1 MQEKLQ
7 SRTVGGGS
15 RRGVLGAAVAALAL
29 ASASAADADVW
40 LAGDLH
46 VHTTYSHDSYGGPTD
61 DNTGPEDAYTLG
73 YTVTEDFLL
82 ARSRG
87 LDYLAITDHNDIRS
101 QSDPGF
107 GAGGVLP
114 IPAEEA
120 SLKGHAQMLGARKLY
135 PRGDKSV
142 TAVRAMVAA
151 LHRDGGVFQ
160 ANHPNDPKWEYGY
173 DVPVDSV
180 EVWNLPWYYEPPFP
194 AASDNDRALRYWEG
208 WLDRGKRVT
217 ATGGSDSHWRSTSAA
232 QGVGQP
238 TTWVLAPDRS
248 LKGILAGLRAGH
260 TFVSHEPPAYLGPKL
275 FLEADGDGNG
285 SYESM
290 QGDAVQ
296 PGSRLRARV
305 RGALGGQ
312 LRIVTD
318 GGRQAFAPVSVSSDE
333 FEHRFTVPRSAT
345 WVRAEV
351 YGRDQREQRQSV
363 CTTLFGADVTKD
375 TPYCTNRVVML
386 ALTSPVYLRASVTAP
401 EARIARLR
409 GPRGCVRRSFVAR
422 TSGSGIARVAY
433 YVRGRRVGL
442 SRHSPRFPMR
452 IGVRRLRSGR
462 HVLAARVSFGAGDR
476 TGLRRRFRVC
486 ARASR
491 RAPRFTG

>member
-1 MQEKLQ
+1 MWKKLQ
-7 SRTVGGGS
+7 CPGMGRRTWFVPL
-15 RRGVLGAAVAALAL
+15 LGALVLAPAAH
-29 ASASAADADVW
+29 ADVW

-73 YTVTEDFLL
+73 YTVTEDFLI
-82 ARSRG
+82 AASRG
-87 LDYLAITDHNDIRS
+87 LDFLAITDHNDIRS

-114 IPAEEA
+114 IPADEA

-142 TAVRAMVAA
+142 AAIRAMAAA

-180 EVWNLPWYYEPPFP
+180 EVWNLPWLYEPPFP
-194 AASDNDRALRYWEG
+194 AASDNDKALRYWEG

-232 QGVGQP
+232 QGPGQP
-238 TTWVLAPDRS
+238 TTWVLAKDRS
-248 LKGILAGLRAGH
+248 LKSILAGLRAGH
-260 TFVSHEPPAYLGPKL
+260 TFVSHEPPTYLGPKL
-275 FLEADGDGNG
+275 FLDADGDGNG

-290 QGDAVQ
+290 QGDAVR
-296 PGSRLRARV
+296 PGSKLRASV
-305 RGALGGQ
+305 RGALGAQ
-312 LRIVTD
+312 LRIVID
-318 GGRQAFAPVSVSSDE
+318 GGKEAFAPVSIGSDD
-333 FEHRFTVPRSAT
+333 FEQSFTVPRSAT

-375 TPYCTNRVVML
+375 SPYCTNRVLML
-386 ALTSPVYLRASVTAP
+386 ALTSPVYLRANAAAPGPTAHS
-401 EARIARLR
+401 ARLH

-433 YVRGRRVGL
+433 YAGGRRVGL
-442 SRHSPRFPMR
+442 SRRSPRFAR
-452 IGVRRLRSGR
+452 RVRVSRLRSGR
-462 HVLAARVSFGAGDR
+462 HKLTAHVSFGGGTR
-476 TGLRRRFRVC
+476 TGLSRRFRVC
-486 ARASR
+486 ARAAR
-491 RAPRFTG
+491 AAPRFTG